1 MRYGSGDHRR
11 TMTDTDDDDSAA
23 PSDDAP
29 DIAAPG
35 SAPKGGRLEAARPDT
50 GDDERA
56 FAHRLP
62 WKWIVGGCVVVT
74 LVLGGYW
81 FKREA
86 EADALRAQ
94 ILRVA
99 NGDLQQIGE
108 RFTTFLDK
116 IETLVIAE
124 ARRSEPE
131 RFVDSRLRI
140 ASLGSGQGLYL
151 RVNAEDATDPIKLA
165 AAAQLMEGDAI
176 TRCLGVA
183 PASARSLYALKGFL
197 GPELVERANA
207 TTSVMG
213 LRVIDDELRR
223 RMVRDLPPVANLLQ
237 SDWFLL
243 VLQRGENRRDH
254 PVDVYLWDL
263 RTNRRLLAVR
273 TRANGMLVPV
283 RIELPGVTPGPRLR
297 QNLRSGGAN
306 DCSIAAQVKE
316 LTGEPSTTFGA
327 SIDAFAAAV
336 PDGGVSDGAVVD
348 AADGSVVA
356 DSDADAGIGATGRV
370 VGSAGEGSGAGSA
383 EATGVAEGAA
393 AR

>member
-1 MRYGSGDHRR
+1 MLYDSGDHRR
-11 TMTDTDDDDSAA
+11 TMSDTDDDSSAA
-23 PSDDAP
+23 PRDDEPSGAVP
-29 DIAAPG
+29 A
-35 SAPKGGRLEAARPDT
+35 SKGGRLEAARPDT

-86 EADALRAQ
+86 EANALRGQ

-99 NGDLQQIGE
+99 NGDLAQIGA

-131 RFVDSRLRI
+131 RFVDPRLRI
-140 ASLGSGQGLYL
+140 ASLGTGQGLYL
-151 RVNAEDATDPIKLA
+151 RVNAADATDPDKLA

-197 GPELVERANA
+197 GPELVERANT

-223 RMVRDLPPVANLLQ
+223 RMVRDLPPVANLMQ

-263 RTNRRLLAVR
+263 RTSRRLLAVR

-283 RIELPGVTPGPRLR
+283 RIELPGVEPGPRLP

-327 SIDAFAAAV
+327 SVDAFAAAV
-336 PDGGVSDGAVVD
+336 PDGGVGDGAV
-348 AADGSVVA
+348 G
-356 DSDADAGIGATGRV
+356 
-370 VGSAGEGSGAGSA
+370 GSAVGAG
-383 EATGVAEGAA
+383 TEGAA
-393 AR
+393 NDVDGGTPTAADDAVPSAP